1 MNLETHDPALFR
13 DILKAV
19 AAVNEEPEIILD
31 PEGFRV
37 LSMNQYAAVSVDLYL
52 SRGFFDSFN
61 VVEEYRAAMNLKD
74 FNKLLFNRKNGK
86 LKDSSLSIHLE
97 GYKAT
102 FTGTGKLSG
111 VKTFNL
117 AEPIPHEEPPTLNL
131 VHNAKVRLVTDTL
144 KKVIDDCTVD
154 DNVMITVDPDKV
166 IIRCVNG
173 DYLEENT
180 IDKYA
185 DDMLELCTAGKEKAT
200 YALEHLAKISRAL
213 VKISDVVT
221 LEFSTNQP
229 MKISA
234 DLPYESHLVYYIA
247 AEIWAGQEPKV
258 IPIPHE
264 EPAPVEVHQAE
275 EPVYQYVEP
284 PAEIVAV
291 EVDPIPQEDQ
301 LSPGELYLKYY
312 HEALARHSAEAPR
325 TG

>member
-1 MNLETHDPALFR
+1 MNLEIHDPAFFR

-19 AAVNEEPEIILD
+19 AVVNEEPELVLD

-37 LSMNQYAAVSVDLYL
+37 LSMSRDAVVSVDLYL

-86 LKDSSLSIHLE
+86 LKDSSLSVHLE

-117 AEPIPHEEPPTLNL
+117 AEPLEEEAPPTLNL

-154 DNVMITVDPDKV
+154 HNVMITVDPDKV

-185 DDMLELCTAGKEKAT
+185 DDILELYAAGKEKAT
-200 YALEHLAKISRAL
+200 YTLEHLAKISRAL
-213 VKISDVVT
+213 AKISDVVT

-247 AEIWAGQEPKV
+247 PKIRAGEEPEAEH
-258 IPIPHE
+258 IPHE
-264 EPAPVEVHQAE
+264 EPAPVEIHQAE
-275 EPVYQYVEP
+275 EIP
-284 PAEIVAV
+284 AV
-291 EVDPIPQEDQ
+291 EAAPDPQEDQ

-312 HEALARHSAEAPR
+312 AEALARHSAEAA
-325 TG
+325 